1 MAEVSHLDAPALP
14 ARARVVIVGAGIA
27 GASLAYHLTRL
38 GWSDVVCLEQ
48 GPLWETGGST
58 SHAPGLVFQ
67 LNPSP
72 AMTRLARRS
81 AALYSSM
88 RLDGLPCYHAVGG
101 IEVAATQAR
110 WEELQRRYG
119 RGLSYGLAPRLLDP
133 AEVAE
138 RIPLVDPE
146 RILGGILVPDDGI
159 AKALRAAEA
168 LGIAAIATGGAQA
181 IGECEVVGLD
191 IEDGRVRGVRTA
203 RGDVRADH
211 VVLAAGIWGPRVA
224 GLAGQRLALYP
235 VEHIYALTG
244 PLPELRGATGEIS
257 HPILRH
263 QDRSMYL
270 RQVGET
276 YGIGSYL
283 HEPLL
288 RAPEEI
294 EPSGPGRH
302 PSERAFT
309 PEHFEAA
316 RQEAGRLLPALRD
329 APLTR
334 AFNGLM
340 SFTPDGFP
348 LLGESSRARGLW
360 FAEALWVTH
369 AGGAAEALADLMVAG
384 ESGIDLHEC
393 DPERFDDYGL
403 SPAYAR
409 VRAAQ
414 AYREV
419 YDVIHPRE
427 PVLVGRPLRMSP
439 FHARQVALGAEMF
452 ESAGWER
459 PQWYP
464 AADIPS
470 APPRGAWS
478 ARFWSESVLA
488 EHRACRERAG
498 LFDLTPFTK
507 VTVRGSGARAYLQ
520 HLAANDVDR
529 APGTIVYTAMLTPGG
544 RIMCDLTVTRVA
556 QDEFFVVTGGAVGKH
571 DLGWMRRH
579 LPQDGSVT
587 LQDET
592 SRLCCLG
599 LWGPRARDILGA
611 VSDDDISNGAFPYM
625 TMRELH
631 VGPVPVRA
639 LRISYVGEL
648 GWEIYTPPEFG
659 LALWDILVQAGA
671 PYGLTPCGGG
681 AFDSLRLE
689 KGYRLWGADI
699 DEEHDPWEAGL
710 GFAVKLG
717 KGDFLGRDAAAR
729 AKEHVSRRLCCL
741 TMADPGVVLV
751 GKEPFLDESGSA
763 IGYATSAG
771 YGATVGE
778 SIAYGYLPA
787 SHAEPGTRI
796 GVWCDGA
803 VNEAA
808 VVAEP
813 LYDPA
818 MERLR
823 DLAPAE
829 TVWGP
834 ASGGL
839 LQPSGSSR
847 STDRLRHP

>member
-1 MAEVSHLDAPALP
+1 MAGPSHLDAPALP
-14 ARARVVIVGAGIA
+14 GRARVVIVGAGIA

-38 GWSDVVCLEQ
+38 GWSDVLCVEQ

-67 LNPSP
+67 NNPSP
-72 AMTRLARRS
+72 TMTRLAQRS
-81 AALYSSM
+81 AALYSSV
-88 RLDGLPCYHAVGG
+88 RLDGLPCYYASGG
-101 IEVAATQAR
+101 IEVAATPER
-110 WEELQRRYG
+110 WEELERRYG
-119 RGLSYGLAPRLLDP
+119 RGLSFELAPELLDP
-133 AEVAE
+133 GAVAE
-138 RIPLVDPE
+138 RIPLIDPD
-146 RILGGILVPDDGI
+146 RILGGILVPGDGI

-168 LGIAAIATGGAQA
+168 LGRAAIATGRAQA
-181 IGECEVVGLD
+181 VGECQVTGID
-191 IEDGRVRGVRTA
+191 RDAGRVRGVQTT
-203 RGDVRADH
+203 RGTVEADH
-211 VVLAAGIWGPRVA
+211 VVLAAGIWGPRAARLA
-224 GLAGQRLALYP
+224 GLRLPLYP
-235 VEHIYALTG
+235 VEHIYALTE
-244 PLPELRGATGEIS
+244 PLAPLGDVAGVEVSE
-257 HPILRH
+257 PILRH

-270 RQVGET
+270 RRVGDT

-288 RAPEEI
+288 RASEEI
-294 EPSGPGRH
+294 GPSGPGLH
-302 PSERAFT
+302 PSEREFT
-309 PEHFEAA
+309 PEHFQAA
-316 RQEAGRLLPALRD
+316 YEEAGRLLPAVRD
-329 APLTR
+329 APLAR

-348 LLGESSRARGLW
+348 LLGESSRIRGLW
-360 FAEALWVTH
+360 LAEALWVTH
-369 AGGAAEALADLMVAG
+369 AGGAAEALADLMVHG

-393 DPERFDDYGL
+393 DPERFDDHGL
-403 SPAYAR
+403 SRAFAR
-409 VRAAQ
+409 VRAEQ

-427 PVLVGRPLRMSP
+427 SVRVGRPLRLSP

-464 AADIPS
+464 ALDVPP
-470 APPRGAWS
+470 APARGAWS

-498 LFDLTPFTK
+498 LFDLSPFTK
-507 VTVRGSGARAYLQ
+507 ITVRGPGSLTYLR

-529 APGTIVYTAMLTPGG
+529 PPGTIVYTAMLTAGG
-544 RIMCDLTVTRVA
+544 RIMCDLTITRVA
-556 QDEFFVVTGGAVGKH
+556 DDEFFVVTGGAVGKH

-579 LPQDGSVT
+579 LPDDGTVT

-611 VSDDDISNGAFPYM
+611 VTEDDISNEAFPYM

-631 VGPVPVRA
+631 AGLVPIRA

-648 GWEIYTPPEFG
+648 GWEIYAPPEFG
-659 LALWDILVQAGA
+659 LALWDALMEAGA
-671 PYGLTPCGGG
+671 PHGLAPCGGG
-681 AFDSLRLE
+681 AYDSLRLE

-717 KGDFLGRDAAAR
+717 KGEFLGREAAAR
-729 AKEHVSRRLCCL
+729 AKEHVTRRLCCL
-741 TMADPGVVLV
+741 TMADPGVVLL
-751 GKEPFLDESGSA
+751 GKEPFLDGAGVA
-763 IGYATSAG
+763 IGYVTSAG

-778 SIAYGYLPA
+778 SIAYGYLPVA
-787 SHAEPGTRI
+787 HSEPGTRVR
-796 GVWCDGA
+796 VWAEGRLE
-803 VNEAA
+803 EAT

-818 MERLR
+818 MDRLR
-823 DLAPAE
+823 DLAPVA
-829 TVWGP
+829 
-834 ASGGL
+834 
-839 LQPSGSSR
+839 
-847 STDRLRHP
+847 